1 MRLWEQKSV
10 IGLTERNAP
19 NGASK
24 FCTIIRTEIDNFVF
38 PIYTLTLRYFSNT
51 FHHDSA
57 PARPRSREVRAL
69 LLNVR
74 RRPIARWKAYLNS
87 YALSTKRAIWLGEP
101 DHWFLLSEPHIYIS
115 LSWEITK
122 WDTDL
127 ERFLVYLCIGVKLLI
142 LDTLST
148 YTYEIDLKNLH
159 LNTPFLLVLN
169 NSLRG
174 GVNNFMPF
182 RKQRLS
188 KCCIFGD
195 IFSKYMNLSIFVLR
209 LIWGP
214 VRPLE
219 CR

>member
-1 MRLWEQKSV
+1 MYLFWTEQQSCSSTL
-10 IGLTERNAP
+10 GLVKTFQVCI
-19 NGASK
+19 S
-24 FCTIIRTEIDNFVF
+24 FCNLQGKGY
-38 PIYTLTLRYFSNT
+38 IYPLPGKLQS
-51 FHHDSA
+51 
-57 PARPRSREVRAL
+57 
-69 LLNVR
+69 
-74 RRPIARWKAYLNS
+74 
-87 YALSTKRAIWLGEP
+87 G
-101 DHWFLLSEPHIYIS
+101 
-115 LSWEITK
+115 
-122 WDTDL
+122 DTDL

-169 NSLRG
+169 NSMRG

-209 LIWGP
+209 LI
-214 VRPLE
+214 
-219 CR
+219 

>member
-1 MRLWEQKSV
+1 MLKSTSFRYM
-10 IGLTERNAP
+10 IRIDKWSKYHKRPAP
-19 NGASK
+19 P
-24 FCTIIRTEIDNFVF
+24 V
-38 PIYTLTLRYFSNT
+38 
-51 FHHDSA
+51 
-57 PARPRSREVRAL
+57 
-69 LLNVR
+69 
-74 RRPIARWKAYLNS
+74 
-87 YALSTKRAIWLGEP
+87 STK
-101 DHWFLLSEPHIYIS
+101 S
-115 LSWEITK
+115 LRKKIQSG
-122 WDTDL
+122 DTDL

-169 NSLRG
+169 NSMRG

-209 LIWGP
+209 LI
-214 VRPLE
+214 
-219 CR
+219 

>member
-1 MRLWEQKSV
+1 MSL
-10 IGLTERNAP
+10 
-19 NGASK
+19 
-24 FCTIIRTEIDNFVF
+24 
-38 PIYTLTLRYFSNT
+38 
-51 FHHDSA
+51 
-57 PARPRSREVRAL
+57 
-69 LLNVR
+69 R
-74 RRPIARWKAYLNS
+74 RRSICAKQY
-87 YALSTKRAIWLGEP
+87 
-101 DHWFLLSEPHIYIS
+101 HYIS
-115 LSWEITK
+115 EKNVFAHVRYLGHATSSIIIYVQSG
-122 WDTDL
+122 DTDL

-169 NSLRG
+169 NSMRG

-209 LIWGP
+209 LI
-214 VRPLE
+214 
-219 CR
+219 

>member
-1 MRLWEQKSV
+1 MLVKMVRLAV
-10 IGLTERNAP
+10 DEREVTRKAILVV
-19 NGASK
+19 
-24 FCTIIRTEIDNFVF
+24 FCTT
-38 PIYTLTLRYFSNT
+38 T
-51 FHHDSA
+51 
-57 PARPRSREVRAL
+57 
-69 LLNVR
+69 
-74 RRPIARWKAYLNS
+74 
-87 YALSTKRAIWLGEP
+87 
-101 DHWFLLSEPHIYIS
+101 IS
-115 LSWEITK
+115 FYEQTSHPGKLQSG
-122 WDTDL
+122 DTDL

-169 NSLRG
+169 NSMRG

-209 LIWGP
+209 LI
-214 VRPLE
+214 
-219 CR
+219 

>member
-1 MRLWEQKSV
+1 MFANHNKCKKNLSV
-10 IGLTERNAP
+10 GPITD
-19 NGASK
+19 
-24 FCTIIRTEIDNFVF
+24 FCSQSL
-38 PIYTLTLRYFSNT
+38 IYN
-51 FHHDSA
+51 
-57 PARPRSREVRAL
+57 
-69 LLNVR
+69 
-74 RRPIARWKAYLNS
+74 
-87 YALSTKRAIWLGEP
+87 
-101 DHWFLLSEPHIYIS
+101 IS
-115 LSWEITK
+115 LSLQITK
-122 WDTDL
+122 CVTDL

-169 NSLRG
+169 NSMRG

-209 LIWGP
+209 LI
-214 VRPLE
+214 
-219 CR
+219 

>member
-1 MRLWEQKSV
+1 MAVCALGNHSGGRRCVRLAESAR
-10 IGLTERNAP
+10 GGRRLAAGGRAAAPLT
-19 NGASK
+19 
-24 FCTIIRTEIDNFVF
+24 FQLI
-38 PIYTLTLRYFSNT
+38 
-51 FHHDSA
+51 
-57 PARPRSREVRAL
+57 L
-69 LLNVR
+69 LYYPL
-74 RRPIARWKAYLNS
+74 PCKLQS
-87 YALSTKRAIWLGEP
+87 G
-101 DHWFLLSEPHIYIS
+101 
-115 LSWEITK
+115 
-122 WDTDL
+122 DTDL

-169 NSLRG
+169 NSMRG

-209 LIWGP
+209 LI
-214 VRPLE
+214 
-219 CR
+219 